1 MSGFDPGDFPD
12 ADDAASSR
20 ASERVTLAK
29 ALELRGI
36 DTPRV
41 LDAIQSVPRHLFV
54 PESHAAAAYEDRALP
69 IAHEQTIS
77 QPYIVAFMT
86 ALLDL
91 ERTSRVLEVGTGSG
105 YQAAVLSELCD
116 EVYSIEIIE
125 ELSRGAGRVL
135 EDLGRGSV
143 RLRVG
148 DGSDGW
154 SEHAPYDAIVVTA
167 AAPAVPGQ
175 LVKQLARG
183 GRMVMPLAGPGR
195 LQWIWVVERD
205 GEGIV
210 TRRRTIPVR
219 FVEMTG
225 KVQSSDA

>member
-1 MSGFDPGDFPD
+1 MSGFDPGDSPD
-12 ADDAASSR
+12 ADDVAASR
-20 ASERVTLAK
+20 LSERATLTK

-36 DTPRV
+36 QAPRV
-41 LDAIQSVPRHLFV
+41 LAAIQSVPRHLFV
-54 PESHAAAAYEDRALP
+54 PAAHAAAAYEDRALP

-77 QPYIVAFMT
+77 QPYIVACMT

-105 YQAAVLSELCD
+105 YQAAVLAALCD

-125 ELSRGAGRVL
+125 ELSRGAGCVL

-148 DGSDGW
+148 DGNDGW

-167 AAPAVPGQ
+167 AAPAVPGR
-175 LVKQLARG
+175 LVEQLARG
-183 GRMVMPLAGPGR
+183 GRMVIPLAGPGK

>member
-1 MSGFDPGDFPD
+1 
-12 ADDAASSR
+12 
-20 ASERVTLAK
+20 
-29 ALELRGI
+29 
-36 DTPRV
+36 
-41 LDAIQSVPRHLFV
+41 
-54 PESHAAAAYEDRALP
+54 
-69 IAHEQTIS
+69 
-77 QPYIVAFMT
+77 MT

-105 YQAAVLSELCD
+105 YQAAVLAALCD

-148 DGSDGW
+148 DGNDGW

-167 AAPAVPGQ
+167 AAPAVPGR
-175 LVKQLARG
+175 LVEQLARG
-183 GRMVMPLAGPGR
+183 GRMVIPLAVPGK
-195 LQWIWVVERD
+195 LQWIRVVERD